1 MGRINSEVYYQF
13 VKELRLVIF
22 KNLFLSFAYRV
33 FISIIDCFELNY
45 LFKKTLFMIY
55 YNVKEYEMRETNI
68 LMTVRILIQ
77 LMSTYSFFAVNVDN

>member
-1 MGRINSEVYYQF
+1 
-13 VKELRLVIF
+13 
-22 KNLFLSFAYRV
+22 
-33 FISIIDCFELNY
+33 
-45 LFKKTLFMIY
+45 MIY